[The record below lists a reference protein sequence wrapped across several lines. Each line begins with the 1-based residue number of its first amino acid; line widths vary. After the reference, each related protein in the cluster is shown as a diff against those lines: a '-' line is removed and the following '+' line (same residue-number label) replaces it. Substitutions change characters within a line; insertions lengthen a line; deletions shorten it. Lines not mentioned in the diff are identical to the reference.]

1 MKARQNQDN
10 SIMKM
15 PSAASTSVSDL
26 SCATPDGIPYFGGG
40 RGGYECELPDDGVYD
55 DHHPDTTVHVNHDY
69 NDDFDEYCY
78 DGVGDPREYIS
89 THYRSRDFTDQVE
102 ARTVPFQDLL
112 RLELRVAELEA
123 QLKLHS
129 QADRDSVHEERLND
143 TSMQHQKVSLE
154 QENTILMRKLVG
166 MHEELFA
173 ERVNAMKSQAL
184 MKDKLSTLKSEIEWT
199 CDRNDSLL
207 KKNLELKSM
216 LKRSEKVKVKRRPIE
231 GELVCPFPM
240 NGERQ
245 VRRMSSESN
254 ASSSIAETVE
264 PYYMEFRSDFGR
276 LAEDVSEPKTNP
288 RRAAV
293 QSSEVYVPFPKET
306 RRRTVTGPP
315 FSSKRSGLIDTIL
328 SFLPRRS
335 RNNSNV
341 ECDCDKSIDI
351 NTDDNP
357 VKVDQ
362 PNTSPELFEFSS
374 RWHPLLQEHQR
385 QEQERIEQH
394 ESWSPADEINI
405 QTELFNFKSMAK
417 IDKSYRSTYSGKSA
431 TQSVSEVETSTAM
444 ISPE

>member
-1 MKARQNQDN
+1 MKTRQNQDN
-10 SIMKM
+10 SIM
-15 PSAASTSVSDL
+15 PSAASTFVSDL

-40 RGGYECELPDDGVYD
+40 RGGYECELSDDGGYD
-55 DHHPDTTVHVNHDY
+55 DHHPDTTVHDNHDD

-78 DGVGDPREYIS
+78 DGVGDPREYIFA
-89 THYRSRDFTDQVE
+89 HYRNRDFADQDEV
-102 ARTVPFQDLL
+102 RTVPFQDLL

-315 FSSKRSGLIDTIL
+315 FSSKRSGLIDSIL

-335 RNNSNV
+335 RSNSNV
-341 ECDCDKSIDI
+341 ECDCAKSTDI
-351 NTDDNP
+351 NTDDSP

-362 PNTSPELFEFSS
+362 PNTSSELFEFSS
-374 RWHPLLQEHQR
+374 RWQPFLQEQHR
-385 QEQERIEQH
+385 QDQERIEQH
-394 ESWSPADEINI
+394 DSWSPADEINI

-417 IDKSYRSTYSGKSA
+417 IDKSYRCAYGDKSNP
-431 TQSVSEVETSTAM
+431 QSVNEVKPSNATVAAES
-444 ISPE
+444 